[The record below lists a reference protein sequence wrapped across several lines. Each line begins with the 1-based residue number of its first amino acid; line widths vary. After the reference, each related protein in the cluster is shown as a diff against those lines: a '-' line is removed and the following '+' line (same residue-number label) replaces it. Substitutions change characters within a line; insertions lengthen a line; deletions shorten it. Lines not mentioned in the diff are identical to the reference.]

1 MKLALSW
8 EATVPFRSRSSGPTR
23 VAQSPARPSIT
34 DHQTEVP
41 RTAPDQA
48 SAALGSYARRTIKLP
63 RPSALTGYVGTL
75 DTAGGWSTVPSRAN
89 REPWQG
95 HSTSSSSE
103 TEASSQPACGQTANN
118 ARYSTAPP
126 GPLPAL
132 IGSSGGATTSGECT
146 TTKPPAFASS
156 GTSVSG
162 TARTPATEAGTAWS
176 RAASMRGTQPDS
188 AFPRAGAQASSTPRR
203 SSS

>member
-132 IGSSGGATTSGECT
+132 ISSSGGATPPPEWT
-146 TTKPPAFASS
+146 TTNTPARGTAPPRV
-156 GTSVSG
+156 GG
-162 TARTPATEAGTAWS
+162 TARTPATPGGTTPS
-176 RAASMRGTQPDS
+176 R
-188 AFPRAGAQASSTPRR
+188 GA
-203 SSS
+203 